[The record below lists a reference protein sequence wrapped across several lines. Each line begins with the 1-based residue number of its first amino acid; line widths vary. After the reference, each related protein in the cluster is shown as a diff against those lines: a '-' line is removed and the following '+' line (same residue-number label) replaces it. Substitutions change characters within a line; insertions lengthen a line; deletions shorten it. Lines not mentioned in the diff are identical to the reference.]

1 MPLSLIKVIS
11 QVFVSDESVPFWV
24 LSIIDIFTLAKWC
37 YEKKHNVVVKY
48 DVHMIIY
55 ERERDPPTGLWAYER
70 ERRERERDPPTGL
83 SRLLVELGRGVNADD
98 SVSFPSSLCSICKRR
113 HL

>member
-37 YEKKHNVVVKY
+37 YENKHNVVVKY
-48 DVHMIIY
+48 DVHMSIY
-55 ERERDPPTGLWAYER
+55 ERERETHQLVYEHMRERGER
-70 ERRERERDPPTGL
+70 EKETHQ
-83 SRLLVELGRGVNADD
+83 LVCPDFWWN
-98 SVSFPSSLCSICKRR
+98 
-113 HL
+113 